1 MNNNAHKITS
11 SHLQD
16 NEVVQKLKKVPMSE
30 WQLPDSLK
38 NWRFTFINRLHR
50 PVDSTISVYSKLSYI
65 NML

>member
-30 WQLPDSLK
+30 
-38 NWRFTFINRLHR
+38 
-50 PVDSTISVYSKLSYI
+50 
-65 NML
+65 